1 MFQELSIFSA
11 LDIGSNAA
19 RLFFGHVL
27 EYNGQFVVQK
37 ISLLRVPT
45 RLGED
50 VYTNG
55 NISPTRE
62 KMLIQTIN
70 IYKNLL
76 EIYKPEKYA
85 IFATAALR
93 EAKNATKVLEH
104 VTRETGMEIE
114 IIDGMTEAALI
125 RELYAQNGQ
134 NHHYKLLADLGGG
147 SLELSLISPDGSVIS
162 DSFKIG
168 AVRMLTHTVSHAEFE
183 RLYLWLRSNLP
194 ANKSEITFIGT
205 GGNINAMKSSFSLP
219 TIPYLTIEEI
229 KDIIKKLEPLS
240 VLERIIHYR
249 LRPDR
254 ADVIVPAAKIFYD
267 IMQFTNIQIIHVPG
281 GGLVDAIALHLY
293 KKKKQ
298 QFVQLSIQC

>member
-1 MFQELSIFSA
+1 MFQELPLFSA

-27 EYNGQFVVQK
+27 EHNGKFIVQK
-37 ISLLRVPT
+37 VSLLRIPL

-50 VYTNG
+50 AYTTG
-55 NISPTRE
+55 IISPARE

-76 EIYKPEKYA
+76 EIYKPDKYA
-85 IFATAALR
+85 IYATAALR
-93 EAKNATKVLEH
+93 EAKNAATILKNVYNESNLN
-104 VTRETGMEIE
+104 IQ
-114 IIDGMTEAALI
+114 IIDGMTEAAMI
-125 RELYAQNGQ
+125 RDLYAQNGERHQ
-134 NHHYKLLADLGGG
+134 YKLLADLGGG
-147 SLELSLISPDGSVIS
+147 SLELSIITPDNNVICE
-162 DSFKIG
+162 SFKIG
-168 AVRMLTHTVSHAEFE
+168 AVRILTYNVQDSEFE
-183 RLYLWLRSNLP
+183 RLYHWLQTNLP
-194 ANKSEITFIGT
+194 VNKSEIFFIGT

-219 TIPYLTIEEI
+219 TIQYLTIEEI

-240 VLERIIHYR
+240 ILDRIIQYR

-254 ADVIVPAAKIFYD
+254 ADVILPAAKIFYN
-267 IMQFTNIQIIHVPG
+267 IMLFTNIQIVHVPG

-298 QFVQLSIQC
+298 QYVQLTLNC